1 MKVMVK
7 TNDSDGIDKQ
17 KVKEWTDESERINRQ
32 MKVMEQINKSERI
45 NRPMKVMEYIY
56 ESERL
61 DR

>member
-1 MKVMVK
+1 
-7 TNDSDGIDKQ
+7 
-17 KVKEWTDESERINRQ
+17 